1 VIAAFVAVVMMFS
14 LVEMAVVHPSA
25 GSLGTYAE
33 IYLNPW
39 AGFIVRYSYWMCQV
53 IAVGAEAVAAGFLAA
68 FVVATEEGE
77 VQAQGVEIEGLGELW
92 RVVELD
98 VEFEVEVGWVWVAW
112 VGWGAVGFES
122 DVFVGVAGC
131 GAVGG
136 SEFFY

>member
-1 VIAAFVAVVMMFS
+1 VLRRSDDHDDYDDVDDHEFDYDHDV
-14 LVEMAVVHPSA
+14 
-25 GSLGTYAE
+25 
-33 IYLNPW
+33 YL
-39 AGFIVRYSYWMCQV
+39 IVDCN
-53 IAVGAEAVAAGFLAA
+53 GAEAVAAGFLAA

-92 RVVELD
+92 RVVEFD